1 MVKQFLMLLWNGNKS
16 NPMPNKLWFEK
27 RRELYNKLTQEWLN
41 NNDILMYFTHN
52 EDKSVIAER
61 FIKTLKAKIYERM
74 TANDNKSY
82 LFYLNKLVDQYNNN
96 YHHYV
101 NKNPIDADY
110 SVLTE
115 KIEVNSKAPKFIV
128 NDR

>member
-1 MVKQFLMLLWNGNKS
+1 
-16 NPMPNKLWFEK
+16 MPNKLWFEK

>member
-1 MVKQFLMLLWNGNKS
+1 
-16 NPMPNKLWFEK
+16 MPNKLWFEK
-27 RRELYNKLTQEWLN
+27 RRELYNKLSQEQLN

-61 FIKTLKAKIYERM
+61 FVKTLKAKIYERM

-115 KIEVNSKAPKFIV
+115 KIEVNFKAPKFIV

>member
-1 MVKQFLMLLWNGNKS
+1 
-16 NPMPNKLWFEK
+16 
-27 RRELYNKLTQEWLN
+27 
-41 NNDILMYFTHN
+41 MYFTHN
-52 EDKSVIAER
+52 EDKSIITER

>member
-1 MVKQFLMLLWNGNKS
+1 
-16 NPMPNKLWFEK
+16 MPNKLWFEK
-27 RRELYNKLTQEWLN
+27 RRELYNKLSQERLN

-61 FIKTLKAKIYERM
+61 FVKALKAKIYERM

-115 KIEVNSKAPKFIV
+115 KIEVNFKAPKFIV

>member
-96 YHHYV
+96 YHHHV